1 MNIDELRQLSDWFVL
16 HFSELNSLYGGLLS
30 PIQHNASQQSKQ
42 PVESQL
48 DALLAYLREM
58 KFDEL
63 SVQQLRMLSSLGV
76 NGYIGRDGANFVESA
91 IRTSDYDPTTA
102 ANKISVA
109 VTTLSQAHSAFSAYR
124 ASLKPLG
131 LDQSVDAGESHAITI
146 RVGFQNDASIDNV
159 TDWKES
165 AKDWYDIIRGLALA
179 SNEAPEDTKVVG
191 ASTGSIILILA
202 GTLSV
207 TTLLALI
214 SGNVASVAKH
224 VIGIGN
230 QIEDLRHK
238 KLLNSVIERELR
250 KQEQDTKDKALS
262 EIVDA
267 IKLKI
272 PDLDGEK
279 VAGLEGSI
287 KKLLLFNEKG
297 GNVDFVAP
305 EVDGADPT
313 SDPEGNKE
321 IRTALVEARAAIH
334 EYQSVRE
341 QIKTLTDMTDK
352 GRL

>member
-1 MNIDELRQLSDWFVL
+1 MNIDELRQLSDWYLL
-16 HFSELNSLYGGLLS
+16 HYSELNSLYGGLLS
-30 PIQHNASQQSKQ
+30 PIQHNASQPSKQ

-48 DALLAYLREM
+48 ELLLAYLREM

-63 SVQQLRMLSSLGV
+63 SLQQLRMLSSLGV
-76 NGYIGRDGANFVESA
+76 DSYVGSEGAVFVDAA
-91 IRTSDYDPTTA
+91 IRTSEFDPATA
-102 ANKISVA
+102 ASKISGA
-109 VTTLSQAHSAFSAYR
+109 QNKLNQAHSAFSSYL
-124 ASLKPLG
+124 ASLKSLG
-131 LDQSVDAGESHAITI
+131 LEQSAVDKESDSITI
-146 RVGFQNDASIDNV
+146 RVGFQNDASINNV

-179 SNEAPEDTKVVG
+179 SSEAPEDTKVVG

-202 GTLSV
+202 GTLPV

-214 SGNVASVAKH
+214 SKNIASVAKD

-238 KLLNSVIERELR
+238 KLLNSVIENELK
-250 KQEQDTKDKALS
+250 KQEKEKKDKAL
-262 EIVDA
+262 EDIVA
-267 IKLKI
+267 IIKLRI

-279 VAGLEGSI
+279 VTGLEGSI

-305 EVDGADPT
+305 EADVDG
-313 SDPEGNKE
+313 SDAEPDDKDGTL
-321 IRTALVEARAAIH
+321 TALVEARTEIH

-341 QIKTLTDMTDK
+341 QIKMLTDMTDK
-352 GRL
+352 G